1 MLMKI
6 VDHIGVASALAMLVP
21 KVGMV
26 CIKID
31 VIMRKFVRIRARPQQ
46 ISSDHTKMRDDRHGN
61 ERHYL
66 IFSRAKLASKRIAD
80 QPASVA
86 QGELRRKECR
96 PIFRI
101 GRPFQ

>member
-66 IFSRAKLASKRIAD
+66 IFSRAKLARSRRSSRISSLHRGIEVDGVEEHTFYAT
-80 QPASVA
+80 
-86 QGELRRKECR
+86 LN
-96 PIFRI
+96 F
-101 GRPFQ
+101 